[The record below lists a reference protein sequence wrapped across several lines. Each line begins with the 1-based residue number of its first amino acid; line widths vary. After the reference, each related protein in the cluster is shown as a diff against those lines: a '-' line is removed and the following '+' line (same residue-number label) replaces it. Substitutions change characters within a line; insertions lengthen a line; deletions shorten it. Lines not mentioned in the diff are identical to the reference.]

1 MKPLLLVILGGGIG
15 SGLRYLVSQYLNPL
29 ISGFYLG
36 TFLVNVVGCL
46 LIGLL
51 LGTTLRTGSTN
62 PAQAAL
68 LATGFCGGFTTF
80 STFGL
85 EQFLLLK
92 QGSYLPFLAY
102 SLGSIALG
110 IGAVMLGFWLARFLA

>member
-1 MKPLLLVILGGGIG
+1 MKHLLLVILGGGLG
-15 SGLRYLVSQYLNPL
+15 SGLRYLIGQYLNPL

-36 TFLVNVVGCL
+36 TFLVNIIGCL
-46 LIGLL
+46 LIGLI
-51 LGTTLRTGSTN
+51 LGSSLRSEVAN

-92 QGSYLPFLAY
+92 EGNYLPFLIY
-102 SLGSIALG
+102 SLGSIACGLL
-110 IGAVMLGFWLARFLA
+110 AVMLGLWGSRFL